1 MKRNVLLMVAALAVA
16 STVAYGAD
24 ADREATDAIWNLL
37 PPNAIELVDI
47 EGDTLEVWV
56 PQGTAAL
63 LNANRL
69 LAHLVIRMLVEMW
82 QEVSD
87 GRDTFR
93 VELVVD
99 YDTREDTI
107 TFAIGETTPNGI
119 RVVMAE

>member
-1 MKRNVLLMVAALAVA
+1 MTRNALLILAVLVA
-16 STVAYGAD
+16 STVAY

-37 PPNAIELVDI
+37 PPNAIELVSI

-56 PQGTAAL
+56 PQETAAL
-63 LNANRL
+63 LNTHRL

-82 QEVSD
+82 REVSED
-87 GRDTFR
+87 HDTFR

-99 YDTREDTI
+99 YDTRVDTI
-107 TFAIGETTPNGI
+107 TFAIGESTPNGI